1 MNSQE
6 CLFGPGS
13 EFLSQ
18 YKVLLRA
25 DLDTLPTPR
34 LLGYWPEGVVA
45 DKGYGTM
52 MGMDTIKDALRRLA
66 SSVGIEHQGWFNI
79 GSSWYGDGRRVRNL
93 SKLTVA
99 LNKYGRCPY
108 QCNFKMLFFILR
120 AEVFGPGNHCRCA
133 ESANMPKDCE

>member
-1 MNSQE
+1 MAKQESACTSHILVSSADDDIFKHWCSILGITYRDKSYDGYMNSQE

-25 DLDTLPTPR
+25 DLDTFPTPR

-52 MGMDTIKDALRRLA
+52 MGLDTIKDALRRLA
-66 SSVGIEHQGWFNI
+66 CSVGIEHQG
-79 GSSWYGDGRRVRNL
+79 
-93 SKLTVA
+93 
-99 LNKYGRCPY
+99 
-108 QCNFKMLFFILR
+108 
-120 AEVFGPGNHCRCA
+120 
-133 ESANMPKDCE
+133 